1 MRDDRPQ
8 FRASLGEI
16 VGAWLGVWTPRR
28 DTYIPPV
35 PVFRLVLALVLL
47 VGAVAGTAILV
58 EHGKKIGRER
68 DRREE
73 AAAVARLRAQQA
85 REQLPRRAS
94 LGASTQSHA
103 RTRQALEAAI
113 TRDSAQR
120 YSRHT
125 LDARVLRT
133 HCVPFVRPGRAHP
146 PEPPPGAASGK
157 YECLGVTSFVGP
169 TPGTRAGEFGF
180 PFWARVDFRRGTA
193 VWCKVN
199 PRPGERGIGG
209 DVFVPLAPACDL
221 LAR

>member
-1 MRDDRPQ
+1 MRDDRPL

-35 PVFRLVLALVLL
+35 PIFRLALALVLL
-47 VGAVAGTAILV
+47 VGAIAGTAVLV
-58 EHGKKIGRER
+58 EHGKKLGRER

-73 AAAVARLRAQQA
+73 AAHVAQIRAQVA
-85 REQLPRRAS
+85 REQLPR
-94 LGASTQSHA
+94 HA
-103 RTRQALEAAI
+103 KFAALDRTGIERDLEKAI
-113 TRDSAQR
+113 TLDSQQR
-120 YSRHT
+120 FSRRA
-125 LDARVLRT
+125 LDARVTRT
-133 HCVPFVRPGRAHP
+133 SCIPFVRPALAHP
-146 PEPPPGAASGK
+146 PEPPPGAAAGK
-157 YECLGVTSFVGP
+157 YECLGVTSSVGP
-169 TPGTRAGEFGF
+169 TPGTRGGDFGF
-180 PFWARVDFRRGTA
+180 PFWARVDFRHGTA